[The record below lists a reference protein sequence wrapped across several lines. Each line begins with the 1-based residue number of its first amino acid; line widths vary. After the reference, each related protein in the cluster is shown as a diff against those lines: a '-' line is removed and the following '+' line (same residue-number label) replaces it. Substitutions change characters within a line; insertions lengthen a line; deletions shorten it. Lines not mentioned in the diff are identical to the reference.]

1 MTDKELAQHDSKT
14 LLQLLL
20 SADARC
26 DALTAERD
34 AAYALG
40 YSDAETEI
48 SQSVLGL
55 ENTFLHS
62 QYADAKL
69 RIEDLQAQTMRL
81 SGMVHD
87 LKKEV
92 AISDALLISEA
103 DVSLERLARAEAAE
117 AERDRW
123 QQAFAAQSAK
133 LQIALDV
140 GGEPVRAALKGET
153 P

>member
-1 MTDKELAQHDSKT
+1 MSDELVKHMTGLIIAGLDRIE
-14 LLQLLL
+14 QL
-20 SADARC
+20 
-26 DALTAERD
+26 TTERD
-34 AAYALG
+34 AAYANG

-48 SQSVLGL
+48 NQSVLGL

-103 DVSLERLARAEAAE
+103 KVSLERLARAEAAE
-117 AERDRW
+117 AERDRLRKAILFW
-123 QQAFAAQSAK
+123 LEAQEPDVDAA
-133 LQIALDV
+133 INMM
-140 GGEPVRAALKGET
+140 RAALKGET
-153 P
+153 T